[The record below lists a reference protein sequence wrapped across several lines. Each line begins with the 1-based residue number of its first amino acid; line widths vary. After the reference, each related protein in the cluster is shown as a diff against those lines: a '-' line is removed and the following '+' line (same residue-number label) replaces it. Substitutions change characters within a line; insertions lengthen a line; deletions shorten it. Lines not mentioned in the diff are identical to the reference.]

1 MNQENELDDLFK
13 KRLED
18 PVDGASY
25 QEAHWNALEQVL
37 DKHKKR
43 KGIVYWLPVY
53 GSAAAVLLLFL
64 GYMALRP
71 KTASSGP
78 KNNPQ
83 AAVQPNAHSGTHDG
97 SIRQQTD
104 QSLKTST
111 PSTIIVKNLRDGKNG
126 SNRQPLISS
135 SAAGARRTAGQIT
148 EVANN
153 KVDDRSGELLTA
165 DGALYSLGTVR
176 VPVELINAT
185 RLRENKS
192 YAVSTQ
198 NKIAIKK
205 PVGYRPQLTLS
216 VIAAP
221 DINGV
226 GSFQQS
232 KVGTNEGLLFSV
244 GLSRK
249 FSIST
254 GAIYSVKPYV
264 TNFENYHTLYHFPT
278 NPVNVTADCRMLDVP
293 LNLGYQIYNRHQN
306 SITVGTGLSSY
317 IMLHESYK
325 FNYANTYYSVGP
337 AQYTVPNSSGYYFG
351 ILNLN
356 ATFQHQVSSKVGF
369 SVQPYVKL
377 PLSNI
382 GYSQVRLQTTGVA
395 LGLTWN
401 LNSFSRP

>member
-1 MNQENELDDLFK
+1 M
-13 KRLED
+13 
-18 PVDGASY
+18 
-25 QEAHWNALEQVL
+25 
-37 DKHKKR
+37 
-43 KGIVYWLPVY
+43 
-53 GSAAAVLLLFL
+53 
-64 GYMALRP
+64 
-71 KTASSGP
+71 
-78 KNNPQ
+78 
-83 AAVQPNAHSGTHDG
+83 
-97 SIRQQTD
+97 
-104 QSLKTST
+104 
-111 PSTIIVKNLRDGKNG
+111 
-126 SNRQPLISS
+126 
-135 SAAGARRTAGQIT
+135 
-148 EVANN
+148 
-153 KVDDRSGELLTA
+153 
-165 DGALYSLGTVR
+165 
-176 VPVELINAT
+176 
-185 RLRENKS
+185 
-192 YAVSTQ
+192 
-198 NKIAIKK
+198 
-205 PVGYRPQLTLS
+205 
-216 VIAAP
+216 
-221 DINGV
+221 
-226 GSFQQS
+226 
-232 KVGTNEGLLFSV
+232 

-317 IMLHESYK
+317 IMLHENYK

-369 SVQPYVKL
+369 SVQPYFKL